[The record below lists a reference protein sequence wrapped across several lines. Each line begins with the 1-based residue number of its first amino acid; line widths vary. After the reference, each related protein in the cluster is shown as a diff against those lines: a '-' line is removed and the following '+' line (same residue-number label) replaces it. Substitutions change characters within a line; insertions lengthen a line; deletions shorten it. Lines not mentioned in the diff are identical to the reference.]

1 MDRNYTE
8 EIRKNVK
15 AALEEA
21 YQKLNDAANEMDRMN
36 EEDAWQDVDKIIKV
50 RKQVLALLNV
60 ELSHI

>member
-1 MDRNYTE
+1 MNSNYNE

-21 YQKLNDAANEMDRMN
+21 YLKLNFAASEMDRMN
-36 EEDAWQDVDKIIKV
+36 EEEAWKDVDKIIAV